1 MRQKFVQISGDKTES
16 KVQYNLGPQLFSMFV
31 NELAESTINGE
42 LYLFADD
49 TTIYTLG
56 KNIDELGCLSNK
68 LVAHESKT
76 EAMLNSRQTFVGPI
90 P

>member
-1 MRQKFVQISGDKTES
+1 MFMRQKFVQISGNKTES
-16 KVQYNLGPQLFSMFV
+16 KVQYNLGPKLFSMFV

-56 KNIDELGCLSNK
+56 KNIDEPGCLSNK

-76 EAMLNSRQTFVGPI
+76 EARC
-90 P
+90 